1 MPSAEY
7 YHRQADLCIR
17 LSRARADKE
26 ASARLLILA
35 EAYREKAEE
44 TSGRYVAGLIPPP
57 SSLALDLQLRSPHPL
72 DR

>member
-17 LSRARADKE
+17 LSRARGDKE

-35 EAYREKAEE
+35 EAYRGIADEMAGIRRQCLTTVLILDKPRPEK
-44 TSGRYVAGLIPPP
+44 
-57 SSLALDLQLRSPHPL
+57 
-72 DR
+72 

>member
-17 LSRARADKE
+17 LSRARSDKK

-35 EAYREKAEE
+35 ETYAAMAEE
-44 TSGRYVAGLIPPP
+44 IAGRRHCQCLTAVLI
-57 SSLALDLQLRSPHPL
+57 LDKPRPE
-72 DR
+72 R